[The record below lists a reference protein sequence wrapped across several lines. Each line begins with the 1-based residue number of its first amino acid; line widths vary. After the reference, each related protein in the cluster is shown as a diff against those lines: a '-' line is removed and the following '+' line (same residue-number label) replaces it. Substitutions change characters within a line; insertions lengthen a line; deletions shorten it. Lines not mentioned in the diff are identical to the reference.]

1 MATKLNLKKV
11 GKLVFNVVAIALL
24 VAAYSAEGSTVTSNK
39 LDTNPTNP
47 VLRVNKLD
55 TASLTQKSI
64 SPSKPVKK
72 PAKLTQRSRVPA
84 EEAKYRSYLIRES
97 RRQAGM
103 EAPTSMWAGQI
114 HQESAWRANAKSAY
128 ASGLTQF
135 TPDTEKWIIGLFP
148 QLGKEGVQDPMW
160 AIRAMITY
168 DLYLKQKVK
177 SSKECDDWAK
187 ALAAYN
193 GGLGWIYRDEKLAA
207 AAGKDPLLWW
217 NNTDQFSKGAP
228 QFIKENRDYPIK
240 ILLKHQPLYLSTGW
254 YGQSTVCGE
263 KL

>member
-1 MATKLNLKKV
+1 MNLKKV

-24 VAAYSAEGSTVTSNK
+24 VSIYTAEASEIRSNK
-39 LDTNPTNP
+39 MDTNPTNP
-47 VLRVNKLD
+47 VLTSNKVD

-64 SPSKPVKK
+64 SKVTPVKK
-72 PAKLTQRSRVPA
+72 TAKLTNKSRVPA
-84 EEAKYRSYLIRES
+84 EEAKYRSYLIREA
-97 RRQAGM
+97 RRQVGM
-103 EAPTSMWAGQI
+103 ESPTSMFAGQI

-148 QLGKEGVQDPMW
+148 QLGTEGVQDPKW

-168 DLYLKQKVK
+168 DLWLKQKVK

-187 ALAAYN
+187 TLAAYN
-193 GGLGWIYRDEKLAA
+193 GGLGWIYRDEKIAA
-207 AAGKDPLLWW
+207 ASGKNPLLWW
-217 NNTDQFSKGAP
+217 GHTELYSRRAP
-228 QFIKENRDYPIK
+228 HFIKENRDYPVK

-254 YGQSTVCGE
+254 YGQDTVCGE